1 MSDTCQSCGMP
12 IETGPYCV
20 HCVDAEGNLQGFEE
34 RFEKMVDWA
43 LRRGGDRA
51 TAERDTL
58 DYMATMP
65 AWASHPELAR
75 RRAG

>member
-12 IETGPYCV
+12 IETGRYCV
-20 HCVDAEGNLQGFEE
+20 HCVDEDGNLQGFDE

-58 DYMATMP
+58 EYMATMP
-65 AWASHPELAR
+65 AWARHPELAR